1 MIIIPSRELAI
12 QCYEMLQELNNYTRV
27 SSCLVIGQTS
37 MIKQETELRR
47 HPDIIIATP
56 GRMVDLI
63 KNSQVNFTF
72 EFDFK
77 LTS

>member
-1 MIIIPSRELAI
+1 
-12 QCYEMLQELNNYTRV
+12 MLQELNNYTRV